1 MSGNLLNRCSYATIM
16 TVSLLASPAFAQDAA
31 STASTASGG
40 NDIVVTAR
48 RREESLQ
55 DIPVAINV
63 VSQDTIERKGVRDMS
78 SVAAMTPGLQFDT
91 GASPADVRPSLRG
104 VALIEGRSNVAMI
117 VDGID
122 TTGVSLNTVVG
133 GGGNQNATA
142 LMDIARIEVVKG
154 PQATYF
160 GRSAFAGA
168 ISFVSKDPE
177 FKLGGTVNLAMGAY
191 GQQEATAHITG
202 PVIGDTVAAK
212 LSATY
217 RDFGGFYK
225 NPGNG
230 LGLDASRTY
239 GVGGS
244 VLIESGAF
252 TGKIRASYLN
262 NNAGP
267 GAGYVTP
274 RADTSLY
281 GVNLISEETFDKNE
295 VNMSS
300 DHRYAGNNSET
311 YRGVLDLEYDFGN
324 GFVLNSLSGYNK
336 TKGRLEFDFDKEPQS
351 VPEGVSLGNGLVNC
365 LSMVCVGIFDF
376 DNDLQQISSDLR
388 LSYDGGAFRAM
399 VGGYVFDENYE
410 EVDYSR
416 FVGANTFITSTRE
429 NIPGRV
435 NKLNT
440 NTYSGFGSLEYDLT
454 DAVTV
459 TGELRYNHEI
469 ISAAATTGVNLL
481 FLTGTNEINF
491 RGKASFDAWLP
502 KLTASWKVSPDFNVY
517 ASAAKGSKPGGFN
530 TGQLRD
536 DLRPFGQESIW
547 TYEAGAKG
555 SLLGGDLS
563 FEAAVYYS
571 DWSNV
576 QVTTVCYGTLSAY
589 GPEAECPTSSA
600 VSINYIINARKAEVK
615 GAELGATARPF
626 EWLTL
631 TGNYA
636 YTDSKF
642 KDFEARDVYPSPSGV
657 DRQFGGNRV
666 PLVPKHSATFTAHVD
681 APITDQLDGFVEGT
695 GNYRSSRYSRFDN
708 RVKLDE
714 KFTADAQLGVKGGSW
729 TALVFVTN
737 IFNDLTPDFSRFWG
751 SFNPSG
757 SNGEYITAP
766 APRTGGVRFIKDF

>member
-1 MSGNLLNRCSYATIM
+1 MAL
-16 TVSLLASPAFAQDAA
+16 VSAAFLASPVLAQE
-31 STASTASGG
+31 TGG
-40 NDIVVTAR
+40 TDQSAQAPNAIVVTAR
-48 RREESLQ
+48 RREETLQ

-63 VSQDTIERKGVRDMS
+63 VSQETIERKGVRDMA

-122 TTGVSLNTVVG
+122 STGVSLNTVVG

-154 PQATYF
+154 PQTVYF

-177 FKLGGTVNLAMGAY
+177 FKLGGSVNLAMGAY

-202 PVIGDTVAAK
+202 PLIGDTVAAK
-212 LSATY
+212 ISATY
-217 RDFGGFYK
+217 RDFGGFYT

-239 GVGGS
+239 GVGGT
-244 VLIESGAF
+244 VLIKSGAF

-267 GAGYVTP
+267 GAGYVMP
-274 RADTSLY
+274 RKDTSLY
-281 GVNLISEETFDKNE
+281 GVNTITEADFDKSQ
-295 VNMSS
+295 VAISS
-300 DHRYAGNNSET
+300 DHRYAGNDSDT
-311 YRGVLDLEYDFGN
+311 YRGVLDLEYDLGN
-324 GFVLNSLSGYNK
+324 GFVLNSLSGYNR

-351 VPEGVSLGNGLVNC
+351 VPSGVSLGNGLVNC

-388 LSYDGGAFRAM
+388 LSYDAGPLRAM
-399 VGGYVFDENYE
+399 VGGYVFDENYT

-435 NKLNT
+435 NKLDT

-459 TGELRYNHEI
+459 TGELRYNHEV

-481 FLTGTNEINF
+481 FLTGTNAIDF
-491 RGKASFDAWLP
+491 RGTATFDAWLP
-502 KLTASWKVSPDFNVY
+502 RVSAAWKLSPDLNVY
-517 ASAAKGSKPGGFN
+517 ASLAKGSKPGGFN
-530 TGQLRD
+530 TGQVRD
-536 DLRPFGQESIW
+536 DLRPFGQETIW
-547 TYEAGAKG
+547 TYELGTKG
-555 SLLGGDLS
+555 SLLNGDLS
-563 FEAAVYYS
+563 FEADVYYS
-571 DWSNV
+571 DWRNL

-615 GAELGATARPF
+615 GFEFGASARPF

-631 TGNYA
+631 NGNYA
-636 YTDSKF
+636 YTDSTF
-642 KDFEARDVYPSPSGV
+642 KDFEARDVYPAPSGT

-666 PLVPKHSATFTAHVD
+666 PLVPRHSATFTAHVE
-681 APITDQLDGFVEGT
+681 APLTDSLDGFVEGT

-708 RVKLDE
+708 RVKLDQ
-714 KFTADAQLGVKGGSW
+714 KFTADAQIGLKGGSW
-729 TALVFVTN
+729 TALAFVNN

-766 APRTGGVRFIKDF
+766 AKRTGGVRFIKNF

>member
-1 MSGNLLNRCSYATIM
+1 MIGKLLQTCSLGSMAAAA
-16 TVSLLASPAFAQDAA
+16 LLAPSAQAQEQERPAGA
-31 STASTASGG
+31 SAGG
-40 NDIVVTAR
+40 DIVVTAR

-63 VSQDTIERKGVRDMS
+63 VSQDTIARKGVRDMN

-91 GASPADVRPSLRG
+91 GASPADIRPSLRG
-104 VALIEGRSNVAMI
+104 IALIEGRSNVAMI

-122 TTGVSLNTVVG
+122 TTGVSLNTTVG

-154 PQATYF
+154 PQTVYF

-177 FKLGGTVNLAMGAY
+177 FTPGGTFNFGLGAY
-191 GQQEATAHITG
+191 GQQEATAHVTG
-202 PVIGDTVAAK
+202 PVIGDVVAAK

-217 RDFGGFYK
+217 SNFSGFYK

-230 LGLDASRTY
+230 QGLDASRNY
-239 GVGGS
+239 GVGGT

-252 TGKIRASYLN
+252 TGKIRGSYLN
-262 NNAGP
+262 SNAGP
-267 GAGYVTP
+267 GAGYVIQRP
-274 RADTSLY
+274 DTSLY
-281 GVNLISEETFDKNE
+281 GVNTITEETFDPDE

-324 GFVLNSLSGYNK
+324 GFVLNSLSGYNR
-336 TKGRLEFDFDKEPQS
+336 TKGRLEFDFDKEPQNE
-351 VPEGVSLGNGLVNC
+351 PQGVDLGGGLVNC

-388 LSYDGGAFRAM
+388 LSYDGGPIRAM

-416 FVGANTFITSTRE
+416 FLGARPFITSTRAD
-429 NIPGRV
+429 IPGRV
-435 NKLNT
+435 NRLNT
-440 NTYSGFGSLEYDLT
+440 NTYSGFGSVEFDLSR
-454 DAVTV
+454 ALTV
-459 TGELRYNHEI
+459 TGELRYNHEV

-481 FLTGTNEINF
+481 FLTGANEIDF
-491 RGKASFDAWLP
+491 RGKTSFDAWLP
-502 KLTASWKVSPDFNVY
+502 RVSAAWKVSPDLNIY

-530 TGQLRD
+530 TGQVRD

-547 TYEAGAKG
+547 TYELGVKG
-555 SLLGGDLS
+555 SLLNGDLN
-563 FEAAVYYS
+563 FEADVYYS
-571 DWSNV
+571 DWSDL
-576 QVTTVCYGTLSAY
+576 QVTTVCYGSLSAQ
-589 GPEAECPTSSA
+589 GPEPECPNSSA
-600 VSINYIINARKAEVK
+600 VTLNYIINADKAEVK
-615 GAELGATARPF
+615 GAELGVNATPF
-626 EWLTL
+626 HWLTL
-631 TGNYA
+631 SGSYA

-642 KDFEARDVYPSPSGV
+642 KDFAARDVFPSPAGV

-666 PLVPKHSATFTAHVD
+666 PLVPRHSATGMVHIE
-681 APITDQLDGFVEGT
+681 APLTGELDGFIEGT
-695 GNYRSSRYSRFDN
+695 GNYRSSRFARFDN
-708 RVKLDE
+708 RVKLDQ
-714 KFTADAQLGVKGGSW
+714 KFTADAQIGLKGGSW
-729 TALVFVTN
+729 TALVYVNN

-751 SFNPSG
+751 LFNPST

-766 APRTGGVRFIKDF
+766 ARRTGGIRFIKNF

>member
-1 MSGNLLNRCSYATIM
+1 M
-16 TVSLLASPAFAQDAA
+16 TVSLLATPALAQEAA
-31 STASTASGG
+31 STAPAASG

-122 TTGVSLNTVVG
+122 TTGVSLNTTVG

-177 FKLGGTVNLAMGAY
+177 FDLGGTVNLAMGAY
-191 GQQEATAHITG
+191 GQQEASAHITG
-202 PVIGDTVAAK
+202 PIIGDTVAAK

-217 RDFGGFYK
+217 RDFAGFYK

-230 LGLDASRTY
+230 QGLDANRTY
-239 GVGGS
+239 GFGGTI
-244 VLIESGAF
+244 LIEDGGF

-267 GAGYVTP
+267 GAGYVIP

-281 GVNLISEETFDKNE
+281 GVNTITEGTFDKNE

-336 TKGRLEFDFDKEPQS
+336 TKGRLEFDFDKEPQNE
-351 VPEGVSLGNGLVNC
+351 PQGVDLGGGLVNC

-416 FVGANTFITSTRE
+416 FVGANSFITSTRE

-435 NKLNT
+435 NRLNT
-440 NTYSGFGSLEYDLT
+440 NTYSGFGSLEFDLT
-454 DAVTV
+454 DAITV
-459 TGELRYNHEI
+459 TGELRYNHEV

-481 FLTGTNEINF
+481 FLTGTNEIDF
-491 RGKASFDAWLP
+491 RGKTSFDAWLP
-502 KLTASWKVSPDFNVY
+502 KFSASWKVSPDFNIY

-530 TGQLRD
+530 TGQVRD

-547 TYEAGAKG
+547 TYEVGAKG
-555 SLLGGDLS
+555 SLLNGDLS
-563 FEAAVYYS
+563 FEADVYYS
-571 DWSNV
+571 DWKNL
-576 QVTTVCYGTLSAY
+576 QVTTVCYGNLSPF

-600 VSINYIINARKAEVK
+600 VTLNYIINARNAEVK
-615 GAELGATARPF
+615 GAEFGATARPF

-631 TGNYA
+631 SGNYA

-642 KDFEARDVYPSPSGV
+642 KDFEARDVFPAPAGT

-666 PLVPKHSATFTAHVD
+666 PLVPKHSANFTAHVE
-681 APITDQLDGFVEGT
+681 APITGDLDGFVEGT
-695 GNYRSSRYSRFDN
+695 GNYRSSRYARFDN
-708 RVKLDE
+708 RVKLDQ
-714 KFTADAQLGVKGGSW
+714 KFTADAQMGLKGGSW
-729 TALVFVTN
+729 TALVFVSN

-751 SFNPSG
+751 SFNPSTT
-757 SNGEYITAP
+757 NGEYITAP
-766 APRTGGVRFIKDF
+766 APRTGGIRFIKDF